1 MKLKF
6 LARRSKKSNRDANN
20 SNLFSNKLSAI
31 FDEIWYTTRYPDYVV
46 SGSRAAASPLKHFI
60 TQGISNGYKPNALF
74 DYKFYG
80 ENFDIAIEGAKSWHS
95 ILHHYASHFESRLTS
110 THPIF
115 DPLWY
120 LSQNPDVMKEFLLGK
135 TFPLMH
141 FIKFGSAEGRS
152 PHPLFDAKWYLK
164 TYPDADLAYKEQ
176 QITPINH
183 YMMIG
188 ASKGYSP
195 SKDFDANWY
204 AGEYSLSKDDFI
216 DGKSDALTHYLYEGK
231 RSSNEQRPIVP
242 NDSADPHS
250 FVYLDE
256 NKQTKARALRQ
267 WSLSTRPLVSI
278 IIVNRDGSAHLPILI
293 EALEEQTYSNFEVIF
308 VDNASNDN
316 SCTIMQNSN
325 LHVKTI
331 PLDRNYGFAEA
342 NNIGLDHSRGE
353 LLAVLNND
361 TRPNSTWLE
370 SLVNLM
376 VRTPDAGAITPKLLF
391 WTKFTSL
398 RFESKHTFA
407 INKRVLIDNLD
418 YKKCFVDAG
427 DDTGEFVNAIN
438 IGDDFRIELK
448 VPIHDTPLNFP
459 IKGSVEHQIVKLS
472 NEFHALTIVA
482 TVEEK
487 PITYQI
493 GLHSKRLGRHV
504 INNAGSDISNNLQTF
519 DRGMGEYDIGQYNSP
534 QRISLFCGCAAL
546 IRRDA
551 LLGYELFPSEFVA
564 YYEDSELSLRLQR
577 NGMSIY
583 YEPNSI
589 VHHKHS
595 STSIERSEFWMT
607 YVNRNRVLFDYM
619 FSRPDQRDS
628 RFQAA
633 LMTFNHHQEYFRDK
647 GMINAENDRNYANA
661 LPKIMKDLLVLKE
674 KIDTGKMPAKR
685 HPRIGIFNN
694 FWQTL
699 GGGEAHALSF
709 LDILSGM
716 GSVELISVNDFD
728 IDHLMAYFG
737 RDVNGVVKRIVLDMT
752 PALTS
757 EYDIFINSTYMNEC
771 PSEAKHS
778 LYLVSF
784 PSSTPSVEFLSSY
797 HFVANSNYTLGWM
810 KQIWSNQVFA
820 ASVFYPAVS
829 ENIVSSLSDISS
841 AKQNIV
847 ISVGRFF
854 RSGHS
859 KNQHIIA
866 SIFKKFVDATGNM
879 DWKLVLAGSSNDHE
893 YVEEIRQI
901 LDGYNFEIIVNASI
915 EEIAQLYE
923 KGSIYIHASGY
934 GHDMTSRP
942 ENFEHFGMTV
952 AEAVLNG
959 CFPIVY
965 NAAGPREIVSM
976 LEIGSCYDN
985 IDAAVAALI
994 DRITGIAAPSSRYLA
1009 AEDIR
1014 SWAAEKLFTS
1024 RSTENKSRMRN
1035 MLSKVGVSDQE

>member
-6 LARRSKKSNRDANN
+6 LARRSKKTARDTNN
-20 SNLFSNKLSAI
+20 YGLFSSRLSAI
-31 FDEIWYTTRYPDYVV
+31 FDEIWYTTRYQDYAAC
-46 SGSRAAASPLKHFI
+46 GSRVATSPLEHFI
-60 TQGISNGYKPNALF
+60 TRGISNGHKPNALF
-74 DYKFYG
+74 DYEFYG

-95 ILHHYASHFESRLTS
+95 IMHHYASHFESRLTS

-120 LSQNPDVMKEFLLGK
+120 LSQNPDVMKEFLLGR

-141 FIKFGSAEGRS
+141 FINFGSAEGRS
-152 PHPLFDAKWYLK
+152 PHPLFNAKWYLE
-164 TYPDADLAYKEQ
+164 TYSDADLAFREQ

-183 YMMIG
+183 YMLIG

-204 AGEYSLSKDDFI
+204 AGEYGLSKDNFI
-216 DGKSDALTHYLYEGK
+216 DGKPDALTHYLSEGK
-231 RSSNEQRPIVP
+231 RSNNEKRSIVP
-242 NDSADPHS
+242 NHAADTHS
-250 FVYLDE
+250 FLYLDE

-267 WSLSTRPLVSI
+267 WSLSARPLVSI
-278 IIVNRDGSAHLPILI
+278 IIVNRNGSAHLPILI

-308 VDNASNDN
+308 VDNDSKDN
-316 SCTIMQNSN
+316 SCAIIQESS
-325 LHVKTI
+325 LYVKTI

-342 NNIGLDHSRGE
+342 NNIGLDNSRGE
-353 LLAVLNND
+353 LIAVLNND
-361 TRPNSTWLE
+361 TRPNTTWLE
-370 SLVNLM
+370 NLVNLM

-398 RFESKHTFA
+398 RLESNHSFV
-407 INKRVLIDNLD
+407 INKRLLIDNLD

-427 DDTGEFVNAIN
+427 EDTGEFVTAIN
-438 IGDDFRIELK
+438 VGDEFRIELK
-448 VPIHDTPLNFP
+448 VPIHDSPLNFS
-459 IKGSVEHQIVKLS
+459 IKGSVEDQIVKLS

-482 TVEEK
+482 TAEEK
-487 PITYQI
+487 PITYKI
-493 GLHSKRLGRHV
+493 GLQSKKLGKHV
-504 INNAGSDISNNLQTF
+504 INNAGSGISNDLQTF

-534 QRISLFCGCAAL
+534 QRIPLFCGCAAL

-551 LLGYELFPSEFVA
+551 VLGYELFPSDFVA
-564 YYEDSELSLRLQR
+564 YYEDSELSLRIQR
-577 NGMSIY
+577 SGMSIY
-583 YEPNSI
+583 YEPNS
-589 VHHKHS
+589 VVYHKHS

-619 FSRPDQRDS
+619 FSRPDQRDN

-633 LMTFNHHQEYFRDK
+633 LMTFNHHKEYFSNKDR
-647 GMINAENDRNYANA
+647 INTENDRNYANA
-661 LPKIMKDLLVLKE
+661 LPKIMKDLLFLKE
-674 KIDTGKMPAKR
+674 KIDTGKMPSKR
-685 HPRIGIFNN
+685 QPRIGIFNN

-709 LDILSGM
+709 LDTLSGM
-716 GSVELISVNDFD
+716 GVVDLISVNDFD

-784 PSSTPSVEFLSSY
+784 PSSTPSTEFLSSY
-797 HFVANSNYTLGWM
+797 HFFANSDYTLGWM
-810 KQIWSNQVFA
+810 KQLWSNYGFS

-829 ENIVSSLSDISS
+829 DNLVSSLSDISS
-841 AKQNIV
+841 VKQKLI

-879 DWKLVLAGSSNDHE
+879 DWKLVLAGSSNDYV
-893 YVEEIRQI
+893 YVEEIRQM
-901 LDGYNFEIIVNASI
+901 LDGYNFEIIANASI
-915 EEIAQLYE
+915 EEVARLYE

-934 GHDMTSRP
+934 GQDIASRP

-965 NAAGPREIVSM
+965 NAAGPREIVNM
-976 LEIGSCYDN
+976 LEIGCCYDN

-994 DRITGIAAPSSRYLA
+994 DRITGIGAPSSRYIA

-1014 SWAAEKLFTS
+1014 SCAAERIFTS

-1035 MLSKVGVSDQE
+1035 MLTKVGVSDHE

>member
-1 MKLKF
+1 MKLSF
-6 LARRSKKSNRDANN
+6 LTRRSRKTSRDTNN
-20 SNLFSNKLSAI
+20 FDLFSRKLSAI
-31 FDEIWYTTRYPDYVV
+31 FDEIWYTMRYPDYAI
-46 SGSRAAASPLKHFI
+46 SGSGVTLSPLEHFI
-60 TQGISNGYKPNALF
+60 TRGISNGYKPNALF

-80 ENFDIAIEGAKSWHS
+80 GNFDIAIEGAKSWHS
-95 ILHHYASHFESRLTS
+95 IMHHYASHFESRLTS

-120 LSQNPDVMKEFLLGK
+120 LSQNPDVMKEFLLGI

-152 PHPLFDAKWYLK
+152 PHPLFDAKWYLA
-164 TYPDADLAYKEQ
+164 TYPDADLAYREK
-176 QITPINH
+176 QITPLNH
-183 YMMIG
+183 YMMVG

-195 SKDFDANWY
+195 SKNFDANWY
-204 AGEYSLSKDDFI
+204 ASEYSLSKDNFI
-216 DGKSDALTHYLYEGK
+216 DGKSDALTHYLREGK
-231 RSSNEQRPIVP
+231 RSNNGKRPIVP
-242 NDSADPHS
+242 NDFSDPPS

-267 WSLSTRPLVSI
+267 WSLSARPLVSI

-308 VDNASNDN
+308 VDNDSSDN
-316 SCTIMQNSN
+316 SCRIMQNSS
-325 LHVKTI
+325 LHLKII

-361 TRPNSTWLE
+361 TRPNATWLE
-370 SLVNLM
+370 NLVNLM

-398 RFESKHTFA
+398 RFESKHSFT
-407 INKRVLIDNLD
+407 INKRVLIDSLD

-427 DDTGEFVNAIN
+427 DDLGEFVTAIN
-438 IGDDFRIELK
+438 IRDEFRIELK
-448 VPIHDTPLNFP
+448 VPIHDSALNFL
-459 IKGSVEHQIVKLS
+459 IKGSHEHQIVKLS

-493 GLHSKRLGRHV
+493 GLQSKRLGKHV
-504 INNAGSDISNNLQTF
+504 INNAGSGISNDLQTF
-519 DRGMGEYDIGQYNSP
+519 DRGMGEYDIGQYNFP
-534 QRISLFCGCAAL
+534 QRIPLFCGCAAL

-551 LLGYELFPSEFVA
+551 VLGYELFPSEFVA
-564 YYEDSELSLRLQR
+564 YYEDSELSLRIQQ

-583 YEPNSI
+583 YEPNSV

-619 FSRPDQRDS
+619 FSNPDRRDG

-633 LMTFNHHQEYFRDK
+633 LMTFNHHREYFRNK
-647 GMINAENDRNYANA
+647 EMIRTENDRNYANA
-661 LPKIMKDLLVLKE
+661 LPKIVEDLLVLKE
-674 KIDTGKMPAKR
+674 KIDAGKMPSKR
-685 HPRIGIFNN
+685 QPKIGIFNN

-716 GSVELISVNDFD
+716 GVVDLISVNDFD
-728 IDHLMAYFG
+728 IDHLMTYFG
-737 RDVNGVVKRIVLDMT
+737 RDVSGVVKRIILDMT

-797 HFVANSNYTLGWM
+797 HFLANSRYTLGWM
-810 KQIWSNQVFA
+810 KEIWSNHRFA

-829 ENIVSSLSDISS
+829 ENLVSSLSDISPV
-841 AKQNIV
+841 KQKLI

-854 RSGHS
+854 KSGHS

-879 DWKLVLAGSSNDHE
+879 DWKLVLVGSSNDHV

-915 EEIAQLYE
+915 DEVAKLYE

-934 GHDMTSRP
+934 GQDMTSRP

-985 IDAAVAALI
+985 IDTAVAALI
-994 DRITGIAAPSSRYLA
+994 DRITCIDAPSSRYAA

-1024 RSTENKSRMRN
+1024 RSPENKSRMRN
-1035 MLSKVGVSDQE
+1035 MLAKLGASNHQ

>member
-6 LARRSKKSNRDANN
+6 LARRSNN
-20 SNLFSNKLSAI
+20 SNRRTNNGQLFSGNLSAI
-31 FDEIWYTTRYPDYVV
+31 FDKTWYTTMYPDYAT
-46 SGSRAAASPLKHFI
+46 SGGRAATLPLEHFI

-80 ENFDIAIEGAKSWHS
+80 ENFDIAINGAKDLHA
-95 ILHHYASHFESRLTS
+95 IMHHYDSHFESRLTS

-120 LSQNPDVMKEFLLGK
+120 LNQNPDVMKEFILGR

-152 PHPLFDAKWYLK
+152 PHPLFDAKWYLA
-164 TYPDADLAYKEQ
+164 TYSDADLAFREQ
-176 QITPINH
+176 QITAINH
-183 YMMIG
+183 YIMLG

-195 SKDFDANWY
+195 SENFNANWY
-204 AGEYSLSKDDFI
+204 ASEHSLNKDDFI
-216 DGKSDALTHYLYEGK
+216 DGKFDALSHYLYERKSSNIEK
-231 RSSNEQRPIVP
+231 RSIVP
-242 NDSADPHS
+242 IHSADPRS
-250 FVYLDE
+250 YLYLDE

-267 WSLSTRPLVSI
+267 WSLSARPLVSI
-278 IIVNRDGSAHLPILI
+278 IIVNHDGSIHLPMLI
-293 EALEEQTYSNFEVIF
+293 EGLEEQTYSNFEVIF
-308 VDNASNDN
+308 VDNGSNDN
-316 SCTIMQNSN
+316 SCAIMQNSN
-325 LHVKTI
+325 LRVKVI
-331 PLDRNYGFAEA
+331 NLSRNYGFAES

-398 RFESKHTFA
+398 RFESKYSFS

-427 DDTGEFVNAIN
+427 DDTGEFVKAIN
-438 IGDDFRIELK
+438 IGAIFLLELK
-448 VPIHDTPLNFP
+448 VPIHDSPLNFS
-459 IKGSVEHQIVKLS
+459 IRGSVEHQIVKLS
-472 NEFHALTIVA
+472 NELHALTISA
-482 TVEEK
+482 TDQEK
-487 PITYQI
+487 MITYQI
-493 GLHSKRLGRHV
+493 GLQSKRLAKHV
-504 INNAGSDISNNLQTF
+504 INNAGSGICDDLQTF
-519 DRGMGEYDIGQYNSP
+519 DRGIGEYDLGQYNSP
-534 QRISLFCGCAAL
+534 ERIPLFCGCAAL

-564 YYEDSELSLRLQR
+564 YYEDSELSLRIQQ
-577 NGMSIY
+577 NGMFIY
-583 YEPNSI
+583 YEPNSV

-595 STSIERSEFWMT
+595 STSVERSEFWMT

-619 FSRPDQRDS
+619 FSRPDQRDA

-633 LMTFNHHQEYFRDK
+633 LMTFNHHEEHFRNKDK
-647 GMINAENDRNYANA
+647 INTENDRNYANA
-661 LPKIMKDLLVLKE
+661 LPHIVKDLLALKE
-674 KIDTGKMPAKR
+674 KIDAGKMPSKR
-685 HPRIGIFNN
+685 QPRIGIFNN

-709 LDILSGM
+709 LDILSSIGV
-716 GSVELISVNDFD
+716 VELISVNDFD

-737 RDVNGVVKRIVLDMT
+737 RDINGVVKRIVIDMT
-752 PALTS
+752 PTLTS

-771 PSEAKHS
+771 PSEAKRS

-784 PSSTPSVEFLSSY
+784 PSSTPSAEFLSSY

-810 KQIWSNQVFA
+810 EQMWSNHKFT
-820 ASVFYPAVS
+820 ASVYYPAVS
-829 ENIVSSLSDISS
+829 DNLVSSLSEISPI
-841 AKQNIV
+841 KQKLIV
-847 ISVGRFF
+847 SVGRFF
-854 RSGHS
+854 KSGHS

-866 SIFKKFVDATGNM
+866 SIFKKFVAATGNM
-879 DWKLVLAGSSNDHE
+879 DWKLVLVGSSNDYV

-915 EEIAQLYE
+915 EEVARIYE
-923 KGSIYIHASGY
+923 NGSIYIHASGY
-934 GHDMTSRP
+934 GQDINSRP

-959 CFPIVY
+959 CYPIVY
-965 NAAGPREIVSM
+965 NAAGPREIVRM
-976 LEIGSCYDN
+976 LEIGCCYDN

-994 DRITGIAAPSSRYLA
+994 DRISGIDAPSSRYLV

-1014 SWAAEKLFTS
+1014 SRAAEKLFTT
-1024 RSTENKSRMRN
+1024 RSTENKSRLRH
-1035 MLSKVGVSDQE
+1035 MLTKVGVFDHE